1 MGYFICCIGKEN
13 KFKTE
18 INDLRMF
25 LANIKQKNGSTDV
38 ESFEN
43 VCICL
48 PGFRRLIIN
57 DAFHGA
63 TRQEGLDNFNNSSRN
78 TIAG

>member
-1 MGYFICCIGKEN
+1 MGYFICCNGKEN

-25 LANIKQKNGSTDV
+25 LANIKQKDGRTDE
-38 ESFEN
+38 ESFED
-43 VCICL
+43 VCIGL
-48 PGFRRLIIN
+48 PGFRKLIIN

-63 TRQEGLDNFNNSSRN
+63 TRQEELDNCNNSSRN